1 MTGYA
6 AAFFLLAD
14 NLRDAVNVCA
24 NQMHDLQ
31 LAIAIS
37 RIYEGN
43 DNGDVLKDL
52 LRNRVLPEA
61 AATGNRWM
69 ASWAFWMLG
78 SGLGKHARNDRR
90 RAVEALMVRRSCPM
104 TRILEPLL
112 TSVFL
117 E

>member
-31 LAIAIS
+31 LAIAVS
-37 RIYEGN
+37 RVYEGN
-43 DNGDVLKDL
+43 DNGDVLKEL
-52 LRNRVLPEA
+52 LQNRVLPEA
-61 AATGNRWM
+61 ATTGDRWM

-78 SGLGKHARNDRR
+78 SGKGKNGKDDRR
-90 RAVEALMVRRSCPM
+90 RALGALIVKR
-104 TRILEPLL
+104 LESLDD
-112 TSVFL
+112 
-117 E
+117 